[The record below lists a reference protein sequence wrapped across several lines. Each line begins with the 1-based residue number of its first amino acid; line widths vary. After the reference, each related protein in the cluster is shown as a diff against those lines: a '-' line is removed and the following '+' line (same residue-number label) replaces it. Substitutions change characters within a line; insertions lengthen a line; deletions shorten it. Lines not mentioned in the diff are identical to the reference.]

1 MEMVS
6 VEKSC
11 SRCGKKLTTELDRD
25 DDFFKNA
32 VRLFRISDCW
42 ACGEFNKRLRKISTL
57 KAEAW
62 THLKT
67 AKAQKQKAEN
77 SSRYGSRGSS
87 QQVGEATQ
95 QVMEL
100 RDYIKT
106 LEEKEQT
113 LLTECQDYKN
123 EQKKGEENEHEGR
136 EK

>member
-1 MEMVS
+1 METVT
-6 VEKSC
+6 VEKTC
-11 SRCGKKLTTELDRD
+11 SRCGKKMSTELER
-25 DDFFKNA
+25 DDFFKESL
-32 VRLFRISDCW
+32 RLYKVTDCW
-42 ACGEFNKRLRKISTL
+42 ACGEFDTRLRKIAKL

-62 THLKT
+62 THLKS
-67 AKAQKQKAEN
+67 AKTQQKRAED
-77 SSRYGSRGSS
+77 SCRYGSRGSS